1 MINLCNWGIKANFAT
16 AFFNA
21 VEYFSDFSITT
32 SMKKTLLKALAN
44 SRIVSNFVEK
54 PSPKWMVYLADL
66 VLIAFSC
73 ALTLAFGNHN
83 DFGTGVLGTQAA
95 RAIFEFITY
104 AALAYVLGTSR
115 YIIRLSV
122 IEDTYKLVL
131 LALSA
136 TCVLGLV
143 SLITYFTAGE
153 FYFGFWNIFVIAVM
167 SFTLM
172 LLMRL
177 SIKYLYMCV
186 AGVAQKKRR
195 VIVLGSAI
203 NSFFLASALKSEFEG
218 RFDPVALLSLAPR
231 NIDSTVN
238 GIPVVPFD
246 PDNVT
251 ETFEFFKCDT
261 LLFLSTQLELMRSGT
276 ADIFL
281 RNNIR
286 LLMLNQVEEFDMN
299 SKQMPNL
306 STHVQDIR
314 IEDLLGR
321 EPIRT
326 ENPAI
331 RSVIRNQTVMITGAA
346 GSIGS
351 EIVRQ
356 VASLGA
362 ADIVLLDQAE
372 TPMHDMQLEMEE
384 KFPNIKI
391 HLFIGD
397 VTNRDRMEHAFQKYH
412 PRYVFHAAAYKHV
425 PMMERNPPEAVLTN
439 VFGTKN
445 MADLSVKYGVEKFVM
460 VSTDKAVNPTNVMGA
475 SKRIAEI
482 YVQSLFYHMRSQSD
496 RIGTR
501 FITTRFGNVLGSNGS
516 VIPLFRRQI
525 EQGGPVTIT
534 HRDIIRYFMT
544 IPEACSLVLEAGV
557 MGNGGEIFVFDMGQ
571 PVKIWDLAVRM
582 ISLSGL
588 RVNEDIEIIETGLR
602 PGEKLYEEL
611 LNEKEHTI
619 ATHHKKIMIARV
631 RTYDFNDVAE
641 HLERLHKAVMAGAS
655 HDIVAEMKHIVP
667 EFKSNNSV
675 WQKVD
680 SEIKES
686 HNEADDMHEIDV
698 EAMVAQ
704 K

>member
-1 MINLCNWGIKANFAT
+1 
-16 AFFNA
+16 
-21 VEYFSDFSITT
+21 
-32 SMKKTLLKALAN
+32 MKKKLIKALAD
-44 SRIVSNFVEK
+44 SSIVRNFIDK
-54 PSPKWMVYLADL
+54 PSPKWMVYLVDL
-66 VLIAFSC
+66 LLIAFSC
-73 ALTLAFGNHN
+73 ALTLAFGLHHTYG
-83 DFGTGVLGTQAA
+83 DSFVYTPLA
-95 RAIFEFITY
+95 RAIFEFVTY
-104 AALAYVLGTSR
+104 AVFAQVLGTSR

-122 IEDTYKLVL
+122 IEDTYKLVML
-131 LALSA
+131 TILSSA
-136 TCVLGLV
+136 VLSLV
-143 SLITYFTAGE
+143 SLVSYFVAGF
-153 FYFGFWNIFVIAVM
+153 FYFSFWNIFVIAVM

-177 SIKYLYMCV
+177 AVKYLYLSV
-186 AGVAQKKRR
+186 AGAAQRKTR

-203 NSFFLASALKSEFEG
+203 NSFFLASVLKSEFEG

-246 PDNVT
+246 PDTVQ
-251 ETFEFFKCDT
+251 EVFEFYKCDT

-276 ADIFL
+276 ADVFL
-281 RNNIR
+281 QHRIK
-286 LLMLNQVEEFDMN
+286 LLMLNQIEEFDVN
-299 SKQMPNL
+299 AKSMPAL
-306 STHVQDIR
+306 STHVHDIR

-326 ENPAI
+326 ENPML
-331 RSVIRNQTVMITGAA
+331 RNMMRRQTVMITGAA

-356 VASLGA
+356 LA
-362 ADIVLLDQAE
+362 ALDADVVLLDQAE
-372 TPMHDMQLEMEE
+372 TPMHDMQLELEA
-384 KFPNIKI
+384 KYPDLKI

-397 VTNRDRMEHAFQKYH
+397 VSNRERMEHAFQKYH

-460 VSTDKAVNPTNVMGA
+460 ISTDKAVNPTNVMGA

-482 YVQSLFYHMRSQSD
+482 YVQSLFFHLKKQSD
-496 RIGTR
+496 AQSTR

-516 VIPLFRRQI
+516 VIPLFRKQI

-544 IPEACSLVLEAGV
+544 IPEACSLVLEAGS

-571 PVKIWDLAVRM
+571 PVKIWDLANRM

-588 RVNEDIEIIETGLR
+588 RVGEDIEIVETGLR

-611 LNEKEHTI
+611 LNEKEHTL

-631 RTYDFNDVAE
+631 RAYDYNDVCE
-641 HLERLHKAVMAGAS
+641 HIERLRQCVHAGAS
-655 HDIVAEMKHIVP
+655 HGIVAEMKHMVP
-667 EFKSNNSV
+667 EFKSNNSI
-675 WQKVD
+675 WQQVD
-680 SEIKES
+680 EEIDKN
-686 HNEADDMHEIDV
+686 HTPDDDMHEIEV
-698 EAMVAQ
+698 GSF
-704 K
+704 KLN